1 MYEVTEVTYVNE
13 EGPLVFTV
21 MFHVNGEPTVFATD
35 VLYSVTRKKWL
46 ANPFVT
52 HDLQALMNYGNCAI
66 CGETQVACHPLIEE
80 HRLVKEGILDHQTFI
95 RLASERFEARS
106 VSYGAYEL
114 MIETDK
120 EVWDQII
127 EENRREIAGL

>member
-35 VLYSVTRKKWL
+35 VLYSVNRKQWL
-46 ANPFVT
+46 ANPFIT
-52 HDLQALMNYGNCAI
+52 HDLQALMNFGPCAI
-66 CGETQVACHPLIEE
+66 CKETQVACHPLIQE
-80 HRLVKEGILDHQTFI
+80 HKDVKSGILNHDTFV
-95 RLASERFEARS
+95 RLASERFEARG
-106 VSYGAYEL
+106 VGFGVREL

-120 EVWDQII
+120 AVWDRII
-127 EENRREIAGL
+127 EENRQATDGA